1 MGEVKVEYLKGNDAM
16 QDEFIDFVNYV
27 FHMNGKDNDFYRALP
42 KLYKKEYHPCEAN
55 YMTLENGRIVAAVG
69 SFPGKLSVCGT
80 TLSYYGIGNVAVNP
94 YCRSKGYMTKLMDKA
109 IEDMLEEDV
118 DFTVLT
124 GRRNRYSYFSYEM
137 VGRKYCLW
145 MDERNIKHSKY
156 AEGSSDFEFKRVSE
170 QDSEVFQCI
179 ARLQEKQPFHYFRD
193 NDKIYDILM
202 TWRPVI
208 YSILENENF
217 AGYLLMYD
225 NNKVQEIL
233 LEQPLKLQKVVAA
246 FVTKEK
252 KDGVTF
258 ELPEF
263 QRNYIDALTDLAE
276 NVSSQVSSNFS
287 VFHYQRVIEAF
298 LNLKASTDTLVDGEV
313 TLVIHGRRDKERLHI
328 EVKNGLIS
336 VTPTDLP
343 ADYEFT
349 HSQAME
355 YLFHNYSPLRNQ
367 SAPYLQSWFPLPL
380 YIYPA
385 DLV

>member
-94 YCRSKGYMTKLMDKA
+94 YCRSKGYMTKLMDQA
-109 IEDMLEEDV
+109 VEDMLKEDV

-124 GRRNRYSYFSYEM
+124 GRRNRYSYFSYEV
-137 VGRKYCLW
+137 VGRKYSLW

-156 AEGSSDFEFKRVSE
+156 AEDSLDFEFKRVSE
-170 QDSEVFQCI
+170 QDSEVLRRI
-179 ARLQEKQPFHYFRD
+179 ARLQEKQPLHYIRD

-202 TWRPVI
+202 TWQPVI
-208 YSILENENF
+208 YEIIDNEDF
-217 AGYLLMYD
+217 AGYLVLYD
-225 NNKVQEIL
+225 NNTVKEIY
-233 LEQPLKLQKVVAA
+233 LEQPLKLREAVAA
-246 FVTKEK
+246 FVTKVK
-252 KDGVTF
+252 KNGVTF
-258 ELPEF
+258 ELPGF
-263 QRNYIDALTDLAE
+263 QRTYIDALAELAE
-276 NVSSQVSSNFS
+276 NVSIQVCENFS
-287 VFHYQRVIEAF
+287 VFHYQRVVDAF
-298 LNLKASTDTLVDGEV
+298 LNLKALTDTLPDGEV
-313 TLVIHGRRDKERLHI
+313 TLLIHGKRTKEKIHI
-328 EVKNGLIS
+328 EVKKGVIR
-336 VTPTDLP
+336 VTQTDQL

-355 YLFHNYSPLRNQ
+355 FLFHNYSSLRNQ
-367 SAPYLQSWFPLPL
+367 SALFLQSWFPLPI